1 VDRIARQA
9 RRPGGLGLRSNDET
23 AGSEA
28 LERPF
33 PAFYAEAEPIL
44 RVAFAARY
52 GVDRG
57 AEATA
62 EALAY
67 AWQHWARVSEMEHP
81 VAYLFRAGQSRS
93 RRIRRPSA
101 LFPPPSA
108 EVGPGFEPGLPSA
121 LALLTE
127 RQRVCVVLAH
137 GYGLAHT
144 EIGRML
150 EIAPSS
156 VQNHIERAMTKPRDA
171 LEVTRDV

>member
-1 VDRIARQA
+1 MGV
-9 RRPGGLGLRSNDET
+9 RSNDE
-23 AGSEA
+23 AVGNEA
-28 LERPF
+28 TERSF
-33 PAFYAEAEPIL
+33 PTFYAEAEPVL

-57 AEATA
+57 AEAAA

-67 AWQHWARVSEMEHP
+67 AWQEWARVREMEHP
-81 VAYLFRAGQSRS
+81 IAYLFRAGQSRS

-101 LFPPPSA
+101 LFPQPSA
-108 EVGPGFEPGLPSA
+108 DVGPAYEPGLPSA

-137 GYGLAHT
+137 GYGLAHS
-144 EIGRML
+144 EIARML

-156 VQNHIERAMTKPRDA
+156 VQSHVERAMAKLRDA
-171 LEVTRDV
+171 LEESHDA